1 MNTVPTVKH
10 GGSSIMF
17 LGYFAVSGTITLHRV
32 DGIMKEENFSNLF
45 HIYLE
50 NYKEMGVAQ
59 DFCIVPYLKSSSHM
73 RLYECFILQR
83 FHNLLSSHFILL
95 KFHYAVMHSGM
106 FTQVYAKHSCTVCNY
121 RSTRKECGLP

>member
-83 FHNLLSSHFILL
+83 FHNLLSSHFILHTSEISL
-95 KFHYAVMHSGM
+95 
-106 FTQVYAKHSCTVCNY
+106 
-121 RSTRKECGLP
+121 RSNAFRHVHTSICKAQLYSV